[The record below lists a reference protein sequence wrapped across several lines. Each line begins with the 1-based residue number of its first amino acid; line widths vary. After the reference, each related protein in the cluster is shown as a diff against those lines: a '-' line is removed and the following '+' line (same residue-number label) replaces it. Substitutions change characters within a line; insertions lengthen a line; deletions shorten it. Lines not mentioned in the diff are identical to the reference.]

1 MNRWLVVGA
10 GAVGLAWG
18 WHAARGGAAVTFL
31 VRARHADVLRIG
43 VDVHPPGLAS
53 ALRFD
58 GFGFATSADAAA
70 DADVV
75 VLAMPSTGIDDTQ
88 LRSLHAH
95 APAHAVVLSLPPGTR
110 DLERVRSAMPGR
122 TVLGGLI
129 AMSAWWEP
137 LETDA
142 SDGPLRWAFPPL
154 ARCAIGGD
162 NLGAARRLAA
172 TLRGGGMPAVARRAR
187 PSAEA
192 GTTVLLP
199 LVLALAERD
208 WSLRSLAGSPLR
220 GLARSAAREM
230 AAARGQGAL
239 GRWLTGLPFSA
250 AGLHLLRAAS
260 RVAVP
265 FDFEK
270 FLRKHFT
277 KIAAQNAAQAR
288 EWIELGATRGLDMA
302 ALRELAGYSISR
314 ETKTP

>member
-18 WHAARGGAAVTFL
+18 WHAARGGAAVTVL

-142 SDGPLRWAFPPL
+142 SDGP
-154 ARCAIGGD
+154 
-162 NLGAARRLAA
+162 
-172 TLRGGGMPAVARRAR
+172 RGGSRRHCAAGACQPSPVARGRRPRRAR
-187 PSAEA
+187 PCFCRWCS
-192 GTTVLLP
+192 
-199 LVLALAERD
+199 
-208 WSLRSLAGSPLR
+208 RS
-220 GLARSAAREM
+220 RSATGRSGPWPEARFAASPGRPPARWRPPEARE
-230 AAARGQGAL
+230 RSGDG
-239 GRWLTGLPFSA
+239 
-250 AGLHLLRAAS
+250 
-260 RVAVP
+260 
-265 FDFEK
+265 
-270 FLRKHFT
+270 
-277 KIAAQNAAQAR
+277 
-288 EWIELGATRGLDMA
+288 
-302 ALRELAGYSISR
+302 
-314 ETKTP
+314 